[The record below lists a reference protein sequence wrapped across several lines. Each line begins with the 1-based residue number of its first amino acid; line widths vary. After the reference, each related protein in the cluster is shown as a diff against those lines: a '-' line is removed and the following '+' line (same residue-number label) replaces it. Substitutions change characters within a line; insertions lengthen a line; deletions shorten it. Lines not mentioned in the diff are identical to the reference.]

1 MPAATAERGGTRLQG
16 YSTGPGASSQA
27 IAYRKKGR
35 TEGREALLHS
45 VGVLDAQRTQ
55 VGLDALCN
63 LDFLQCAVSVL
74 KRQQFLP
81 SHTWN

>member
-1 MPAATAERGGTRLQG
+1 MPAATAEWGGTRLQG

-45 VGVLDAQRTQ
+45 VAVLEPSASLPRERRWGLMPSVTWTFFNAQ
-55 VGLDALCN
+55 
-63 LDFLQCAVSVL
+63 FQC
-74 KRQQFLP
+74 
-81 SHTWN
+81 